1 MPFSK
6 AVLSG
11 RLIAIKAY
19 VKKQEKLQINDL
31 TLHLKLPGASVRNSA
46 HGKGHE
52 EGGSAYARRD
62 RASGVSLDTLEHL
75 PPKPEFAYFT
85 ALCSHLHL

>member
-1 MPFSK
+1 M
-6 AVLSG
+6 LT
-11 RLIAIKAY
+11 
-19 VKKQEKLQINDL
+19 KLWAAQL
-31 TLHLKLPGASVRNSA
+31 VSLQQSPWSSLHHPEIQRAGPQLPGASVRNSA

-85 ALCSHLHL
+85 TDYMLPF